1 MKILALI
8 GSYRKK
14 GNTARIVQLVE
25 ARMQVLAARH
35 ATPLEFETLFLG
47 DMDIRPCRGC
57 RACFDRGEDA
67 CALKDDVPLI
77 RVKMDAADGLL
88 LASPVYVDDV
98 SGLVK
103 NWMDRLAY
111 LCHRPALD
119 GKCAYPLATVGGG
132 ATGHTLRTMN
142 AALLTWGYHLVGQTG
157 LKMGALASAEE
168 LLCYQPAADKVAD
181 RLFRAVDQQQ
191 ALRPSFVSLLAFKVQ
206 QLAWKREPPGS
217 YDYAYWQAQGWLVPG
232 CTFFLT
238 HRANPVKVA
247 LARLMGAVV
256 YRFVV

>member
-1 MKILALI
+1 MKVLALI
-8 GSYRKK
+8 GSQRKK
-14 GNTARIVQLVE
+14 GNTARIVQMVE
-25 ARMQVLAARH
+25 ARMRDLAAQH
-35 ATPLEFETLFLG
+35 ATPLEFETLYLG
-47 DMDIRPCRGC
+47 DLDIRTCRGC

-67 CALKDDVPLI
+67 CPLKDDVPLI
-77 RVKMDAADGLL
+77 RAKMDAADALL

-111 LCHRPALD
+111 LCHRPAMA

-157 LKMGALASAEE
+157 LKMGALASADE
-168 LLCYQPAADKVAD
+168 LLRYRPAADKAAD
-181 RLFRAVDQQQ
+181 KLFRAVAGQQ
-191 ALRPSFVSLLAFKVQ
+191 ALNPTFISLMVFKIQ
-206 QLAWKREPPGS
+206 QLTWQCELPGS
-217 YDYAYWQAQGWLVPG
+217 YDRTWWQEQGWLAPV
-232 CTFFLT
+232 CTFYLA

-247 LARLMGAVV
+247 LARMVGAAVS
-256 YRFVV
+256 RFVA